1 MISAA
6 KVSRLFQSCKFFG
19 NYFFKSLKN
28 RSCGFYFQFYIA
40 VQSARLTF
48 FTRVNDDG
56 VSIVAAIV
64 ALSGARCEF
73 VAIPQGVA
81 LG

>member
-6 KVSRLFQSCKFFG
+6 KVSRMFQSCKLFG

-28 RSCGFYFQFYIA
+28 RSCGFHFQHNIV
-40 VQSARLTF
+40 VQSTIGSFYRMN
-48 FTRVNDDG
+48 VDG

-73 VAIPQGVA
+73 VAIPLGVA